1 MLTVTEL
8 SCRHGE
14 NTLLRSASATFP
26 AGCVTGLIGPNG
38 AGKSTLLRLMA
49 GLSVPSSGTV
59 LAEGR
64 ALSTLTP
71 QKRARMLAY
80 MPQDIPPFPPMPVRE
95 IASLGRLPYGEGATR
110 AEYHPAVE
118 RALALTGLQALAGRT
133 ADQLSGGERA
143 RLMLARA
150 LSTETPVLL
159 ADEAVAALDPA
170 HALAV
175 MHLLRNL
182 AAEGRCIV
190 LVIHDLLLATR
201 FCDQLVLMKDG
212 ETVTSLPPS
221 DLRENILRS
230 VYGVTTRR
238 IEQGWVPWD
247 LAKTPAGEHF
257 HQIVGT

>member
-1 MLTVTEL
+1 MLTVTAL
-8 SCRHGE
+8 SCQIGQ

-38 AGKSTLLRLMA
+38 AGKSTLLRIMA
-49 GLSVPSSGTV
+49 GLTVPTTGTV
-59 LAEGR
+59 LVQGHPLA
-64 ALSTLTP
+64 ALTP
-71 QKRARMLAY
+71 MERARLLAY

-95 IASLGRLPYGEGATR
+95 IASLGRLPYGEGASQ
-110 AEYHPAVE
+110 AEHHPAVG
-118 RALALTGLQALAGRT
+118 RALALTGLQALAGR
-133 ADQLSGGERA
+133 AAAQLSGGERA

-170 HALAV
+170 HALSV
-175 MHLLRNL
+175 MHLLRAL

-212 ETVTSLPPS
+212 ETVRSLPPS
-221 DLRENILRS
+221 GLTEDILQS

-247 LAKTPAGEHF
+247 LAKAPR
-257 HQIVGT
+257 